1 MLKMLKNCSTCK
13 KEFPALSKK
22 WIYCS
27 KECRKKGN
35 KINVN
40 RYQREMRAVAKDMGN
55 CTICFKPKEDPKDFF
70 CVQCRKKKVLAK
82 RRLL

>member
-35 KINVN
+35 KINTN
-40 RYQREMRAVAKDMGN
+40 IGETIIDQARCSAKLMGASFLAD
-55 CTICFKPKEDPKDFF
+55 CT
-70 CVQCRKKKVLAK
+70 R
-82 RRLL
+82 